1 MSRRGIIDLSELI
14 NRYKEGKDV
23 ESKIKKSNAELN
35 EAIKNYMTTHD
46 MSTADSD
53 LYTATL
59 STTKKD
65 TLNDDVALA
74 IIKENLGGALLKSVV
89 KTKEYIDEDALETL
103 IYNGDFD
110 ANKLSKAI
118 TTKTTTTLRIA
129 KKKAKKL

>member
-23 ESKIKKSNAELN
+23 ENKIKKSNAELN

-89 KTKEYIDEDALETL
+89 KTKEYIDEDVLETL

-129 KKKAKKL
+129 KKKAKK

>member
-23 ESKIKKSNAELN
+23 ETKVKKSNAELN

-129 KKKAKKL
+129 KKKAKK

>member
-23 ESKIKKSNAELN
+23 ETKIKKSNTELN

-59 STTKKD
+59 SITKKD

-118 TTKTTTTLRIA
+118 TTKTITTLRIA
-129 KKKAKKL
+129 KKKAKK

>member
-23 ESKIKKSNAELN
+23 ETKVKKSNAELN

-65 TLNDDVALA
+65 TLNNDVALA
-74 IIKENLGGALLKSVV
+74 IIKENLGEALLKSVV
-89 KTKEYIDEDALETL
+89 KTKEYINEDALETL

-118 TTKTTTTLRIA
+118 TTRTTTTLRIA
-129 KKKAKKL
+129 KKKAKK

>member
-129 KKKAKKL
+129 KKKAKK